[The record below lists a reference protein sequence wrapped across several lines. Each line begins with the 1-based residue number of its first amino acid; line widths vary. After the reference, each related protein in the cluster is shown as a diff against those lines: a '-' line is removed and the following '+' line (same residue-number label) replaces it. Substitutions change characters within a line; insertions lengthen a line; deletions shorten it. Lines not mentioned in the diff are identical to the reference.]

1 MRMRERERRRG
12 GEEKN
17 SLLMAKEKKMHRA
30 TTRRK
35 RLSQNPTKGFFFP
48 TREIR
53 WRHQINKYFR
63 MSLRN
68 SISSQSSFLLLLRIP
83 RQLPFTLPTSPPE
96 GEKKVRG
103 PRRHDWRQRRPK
115 PSPCF
120 APYLRV
126 MRTSHHKRKRGGD
139 GEEEEEIRYI
149 PRGGFVFFCS
159 R

>member
-17 SLLMAKEKKMHRA
+17 SLLVAKEKKMHRA

-35 RLSQNPTKGFFFP
+35 KLSQNPNKGFFFP

-53 WRHQINKYFR
+53 WRHQIYKYFR
-63 MSLRN
+63 MSLRD

-83 RQLPFTLPTSPPE
+83 RQLPVTLPTSPPE
-96 GEKKVRG
+96 GEKKVEG
-103 PRRHDWRQRRPK
+103 PRRHDWRRRRRK

-120 APYLRV
+120 APYLHV